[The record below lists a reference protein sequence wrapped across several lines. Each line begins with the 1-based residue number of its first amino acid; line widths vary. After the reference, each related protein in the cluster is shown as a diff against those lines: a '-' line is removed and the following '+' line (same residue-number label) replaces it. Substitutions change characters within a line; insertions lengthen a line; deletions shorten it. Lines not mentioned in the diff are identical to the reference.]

1 MGAHMCVIIIF
12 MWIIL
17 STEQSISFSYHIA
30 HTSSSSL
37 SSPRNYISSYHSCN
51 QAEAKCMIEDS
62 TFGSMDCNSLRINGT
77 KAALEGFPDVQVR
90 YTLKS
95 CNYNTGQDL
104 KIVQPSNQ
112 KFYHP
117 TFNGLQNVMYEE
129 GNIGTV
135 LTPGDCVT
143 KTALETLNTDR
154 ASYYIQSQL
163 QGPSTINGNPV
174 ASGFCYAYAFNP
186 VDFKYDYGLEPCEV
200 SVSVIFLLYFFSLY
214 YHQE

>member
-1 MGAHMCVIIIF
+1 
-12 MWIIL
+12 
-17 STEQSISFSYHIA
+17 
-30 HTSSSSL
+30 
-37 SSPRNYISSYHSCN
+37 
-51 QAEAKCMIEDS
+51 MIEDS
-62 TFGSMDCNSLRINGT
+62 TFGSMDCNTLRINGT

-117 TFNGLQNVMYEE
+117 TSNGPQNVIYEE
-129 GNIGTV
+129 GKIGTV
-135 LTPGDCVT
+135 LIPRDCVT
-143 KTALETLNTDR
+143 QTALETFGTDR

-174 ASGFCYAYAFNP
+174 ASGFYYAYAFYP
-186 VDFKYDYGLEPCEV
+186 VHFKYDYGLGPCKV
-200 SVSVIFLLYFFSLY
+200 SASVLLLYSLSFY
-214 YHQE
+214 

>member
-1 MGAHMCVIIIF
+1 MDWIRTYFLF
-12 MWIIL
+12 MFN
-17 STEQSISFSYHIA
+17 SHFFS
-30 HTSSSSL
+30 
-37 SSPRNYISSYHSCN
+37 NYISHLCN
-51 QAEAKCMIEDS
+51 QAEASCMIEDS

-117 TFNGLQNVMYEE
+117 TSSNGPQNVIYEE
-129 GNIGTV
+129 GNVGTV

-143 KTALETLNTDR
+143 RTALEILGTER
-154 ASYYIQSQL
+154 ASYYMQSQL

-174 ASGFCYAYAFNP
+174 DSGFCYAYAFYP
-186 VDFKYDYGLEPCEV
+186 VDFKYDYGLGPCEV
-200 SVSVIFLLYFFSLY
+200 SVSLCYYIISPCINNESNSFHNDHFTLLYNP
-214 YHQE
+214 

>member
-1 MGAHMCVIIIF
+1 
-12 MWIIL
+12 
-17 STEQSISFSYHIA
+17 
-30 HTSSSSL
+30 
-37 SSPRNYISSYHSCN
+37 
-51 QAEAKCMIEDS
+51 MIEDS
-62 TFGSMDCNSLRINGT
+62 TFGSMDCNSLKINGT

-95 CNYNTGQDL
+95 CNYNIGQDL
-104 KIVQPSNQ
+104 KIGTLSNQ

-117 TFNGLQNVMYEE
+117 GPQSTIYEE

-143 KTALETLNTDR
+143 QSALETLGTDR

-174 ASGFCYAYAFNP
+174 ASGFCYAYAFYP
-186 VDFKYDYGLEPCEV
+186 VHFKYDYGLGPCKV
-200 SVSVIFLLYFFSLY
+200 SASVLLLYSLSFY
-214 YHQE
+214 